1 MGWWLAAA
9 ALKRKIYARDV
20 IPTQPRLVDVV
31 APEKKLLVYQIQ
43 VFGATVKILSQ
54 SGNRFHLPTCCASLF
69 YFFTPQLRSFESGP
83 TFGASVA

>member
-31 APEKKLLVYQIQ
+31 APEKNFTGVSNSS
-43 VFGATVKILSQ
+43 FG
-54 SGNRFHLPTCCASLF
+54 GN
-69 YFFTPQLRSFESGP
+69 G
-83 TFGASVA
+83 